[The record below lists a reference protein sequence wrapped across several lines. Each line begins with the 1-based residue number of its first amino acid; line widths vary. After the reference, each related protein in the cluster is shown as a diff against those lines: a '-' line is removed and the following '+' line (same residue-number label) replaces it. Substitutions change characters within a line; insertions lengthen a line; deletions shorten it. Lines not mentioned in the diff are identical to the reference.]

1 MRVAMVPQSGTA
13 NPYVT
18 LLRNALSGA
27 TVDVVGLST
36 RTALASPPA
45 ILHYHWPQNVVARRS
60 LAGGLKNAATTLL
73 RIDWLRSRGTR
84 LVWTV
89 HNLQS
94 HTSRNRRVENLFM
107 AQFTRR
113 IDGVIFM
120 DVSLREEALRR
131 FPRLAI
137 KPWVSIPH
145 GVYGIARSKDSKLQ
159 YRRRFALPEEGP
171 LVGFIGDVHP
181 YKGLA
186 ASLDAFEGGRAD
198 RPALFIAGA
207 FSDETEGAVVKQ
219 RLQSLRSA
227 GARITLIE
235 RRLGDKEMVE
245 AIRACDALLLPYL
258 AGSNSG
264 LAILSLEAEVPVIC
278 SQLPMFKSMQ
288 AEMGRYWVRTVAQW
302 TPATLAETMAVV
314 PGQSDEDLWRLF
326 VEERQWPNVAART
339 RDFYRQL
346 RDVGR

>member
-1 MRVAMVPQSGTA
+1 
-13 NPYVT
+13 
-18 LLRNALSGA
+18 LSGA
-27 TVDVVGLST
+27 GVDVVSLST
-36 RTALASPPA
+36 RSALASPPA
-45 ILHYHWPQNVVARRS
+45 ILHYHWPQNVVVRRS

-73 RIDWLRSRGTR
+73 RIDWLRSRGTC

-94 HTSRNRRVENLFM
+94 HAPRDRRIENLFM

-113 IDGVIFM
+113 LDGVIFM
-120 DVSLREEALRR
+120 DVAIREKALRS
-131 FPRLAI
+131 FPRLVS

-145 GVYGIARSKDSKLQ
+145 GVYGIAGSKDSKVQ
-159 YRRRFALPEEGP
+159 CRRRLGLREDGP
-171 LVGFIGDVHP
+171 LVGFIGDIHP

-186 ASLDAFEGGRAD
+186 AALDAFEAGRSD
-198 RPALFIAGA
+198 LPALFIAGA
-207 FSDETEGAVVKQ
+207 FSDEKEGAVVKQ
-219 RLQSLRSA
+219 RLHSMRSA
-227 GARITLIE
+227 GVRITHIE

-264 LAILSLEAEVPVIC
+264 LAILSLEAEVPIIC

-288 AEMGRYWVRTVAQW
+288 VDMGRYWVRTVAQW
-302 TPATLAETMAVV
+302 TPATLAEAMAVV
-314 PGQSDEDLWRLF
+314 PSQADGDVWQRF
-326 VEERQWPNVAART
+326 VEQRQWPNVAART

-346 RDVGR
+346 RDLDR